1 MTVLTAVCFNEMVA
15 FLFFLIGMPVLV
27 LSLKR
32 TIFKVKPLTVEIDQ
46 DGFRLIE
53 RDIFV
58 PWDQLVSFYFGDNGR
73 KRFISSIQLKLKNGK
88 KMDITY
94 FRKFDKND
102 NKEEWY
108 RFTDCFFTKLKEHCS
123 DIGNYYDSPAWNF
136 YVYFLIGI
144 IVLLPVAFIILKVK
158 MTAVIGP
165 YMVALGTSL
174 ALIGQI
180 ISNRKKGRLVKSGS
194 KKTFAKE

>member
-1 MTVLTAVCFNEMVA
+1 VTVLTAVYLDEMVA
-15 FLFFLIGMPVLV
+15 FLFFLIGMPSLV

-32 TIFKVKPLTVEIDQ
+32 TIFKAKTLTVEIEE

-53 RDIFV
+53 RDTFV
-58 PWDQLVSFYFGDNGR
+58 PWDQLVSFYFSDYGR

-94 FRKFDKND
+94 FRKFDRID

-108 RFTDCFFTKLKEHCS
+108 RFTDCFFTKLKEHCPN
-123 DIGNYYDSPAWNF
+123 IGNYYDSPAWNF
-136 YVYFLIGI
+136 YIYFLVGI
-144 IVLLPVAFIILKVK
+144 IVLLPVVFIILKVK

-174 ALIGQI
+174 ALISQI
-180 ISNRKKGRLVKSGS
+180 ISNRRKGRLVKSGL
-194 KKTFAKE
+194 KKRETK